1 MRVSRRGLLIGA
13 AAGGGVL
20 VAYSLSPRR
29 YPLPLDPAPGET
41 AYSAWIKL
49 DRDGVLSVAVPQ
61 CEMGQGIA
69 TLLPQIVAVEL
80 GADWRQVAVEPA
92 AISPAYANP
101 VLAARWAPLWAGLA
115 DGLAGAPEDTL
126 AVRFAERQALMITA
140 DGTSLAA
147 YEAPARAAAAAVR
160 AMLAQAAAER
170 WGVAWEEC
178 EASDGFIVHGKKKLS
193 FAALAVEAASFDPP
207 DPPVL
212 RPESAHERPGA
223 AAGGVA
229 TRFPRLDAPAKVD
242 GSFAFAGD
250 VRLPG
255 LVYAAIAHGPI
266 GEATLTQLDEQAAAG
281 IVGLIRVVRSP
292 RWLAAVAT
300 SWWAADRALAAM
312 APRWRVTGAIDSGKI
327 DAALDAALRRGKA
340 ERVVETGDPD
350 GVIGAKASLTARYD
364 VAPALH
370 ATVETSTAT
379 ARITEGQNG
388 GRIELWLATQ
398 APEQARRAVAHAL
411 DTAQSNVVVYPM
423 AAGGSF
429 DRRLEH
435 EVGIEAASIAREV
448 QRPVQLI
455 YSRHQEMLR
464 GWPRTPVAALLHA
477 RTVGGGGI
485 AALRTRIAVPSTTRE
500 FAARLFD
507 RATPSEAL
515 DAAEDTSDSLA
526 LEGAR
531 VPYAIPHFALDRVGV
546 RIGLPT
552 GRLRGNAHGYTAFFT
567 ESFIDE
573 LAHAARREPLS
584 YRIEMLGGDLRLAA
598 CLTAAARLGQWG
610 GGLAASGQGIAC
622 HRIDDPAGR
631 LNAGGR
637 IAVIATARRD
647 ERGVRVDQLAA
658 VADLGRIVNLDIA
671 RQQIEGG
678 LVFGLGLALGAA
690 TGYARGLPESSRL
703 ARLDLPLLGDCP
715 AIAVDFIDSDA
726 PPFDPGELGV
736 AAVAPAV
743 ANALFSATG
752 VRFRRL
758 PLLSEG
764 L

>member
-1 MRVSRRGLLIGA
+1 MRLSRRGLLLGA
-13 AAGGGVL
+13 AAGGGLL
-20 VAYSLSPRR
+20 VAYSLAPRR
-29 YPLPLDPAPGET
+29 YPLPLDPAPGEI
-41 AYSAWIKL
+41 AYNAWIKL

-61 CEMGQGIA
+61 CEMGQGIT

-80 GADWRQVAVEPA
+80 GADWRQIAVEPA

-101 VLAARWAPLWAGLA
+101 VLAAHWAPLWAGLTEPLA
-115 DGLAGAPEDTL
+115 DAPSDRLAT
-126 AVRFAERQALMITA
+126 RFAERQALMATA

-147 YEAPARAAAAAVR
+147 YEGPAREAAAAVR

-170 WGVAWEEC
+170 WDVAWEEC
-178 EASDGFIVHGKKKLS
+178 EARDGFILHGKKKLS
-193 FAALAVEAASFDPP
+193 FAALAVEASSYDPP

-212 RPESAHERPGA
+212 RAEPAHDRPGA
-223 AAGGVA
+223 AAVGGA
-229 TRFPRLDAPAKVD
+229 PRFPRLDAPAKVD

-266 GEATLTQLDEQAAAG
+266 GDAALAGFDEQAAAG
-281 IVGLIRVVRSP
+281 VVGLVRVVRAP

-300 SWWAADRALAAM
+300 NWWAADRALAAM
-312 APRWRVTGAIDSGKI
+312 APRFRVSGAIDSGRI
-327 DAALDAALRRGKA
+327 DAALDAALRRGEA
-340 ERVVETGDPD
+340 ERVFEAGDPD
-350 GVIGAKASLTARYD
+350 ALIGDKASLVARYD

-370 ATVETSTAT
+370 ATIETSTAT
-379 ARITEGQNG
+379 ARITGT
-388 GRIELWLATQ
+388 RIELWLATQ
-398 APEQARRAVAHAL
+398 APEQARRAVARAL
-411 DTAQSNVVVYPM
+411 DVSQADVVVYPL

-448 QRPVQLI
+448 ERPVQLI

-464 GWPRTPVAALLHA
+464 GWPRTPVAALMHA

-485 AALRTRIAVPSTTRE
+485 AALRTRIAVPSTNRQ

-507 RATPSEAL
+507 QASPLEAL
-515 DAAEDTSDSLA
+515 AAARDTADPLA

-531 VPYAIPHFALDRVGV
+531 VPYAIPHQALDRVGV
-546 RIGLPT
+546 QIGLPT

-598 CLTAAARLGQWG
+598 CLTAAARLGAWG
-610 GGLAASGQGIAC
+610 GGIESSGQGIAC
-622 HRIDDPAGR
+622 HRIDDPSGR
-631 LNAGGR
+631 VNGGGR

-647 ERGVRVDQLAA
+647 ERGVRVDSLAA
-658 VADLGRIVNLDIA
+658 VADIGRIVNLDIA

-703 ARLDLPLLGDCP
+703 ASLDLPLLGDCP
-715 AIAVDFIDSDA
+715 RIAVDFIDSDA